1 MKTVPR
7 HVDPQAVPGRLP
19 CADTDVIEL
28 FFPVGTAGPALQQI
42 AEAKAICRH
51 CPVLQACRAEAL
63 ARPGAFT
70 HGVVGGLS
78 EDERNALLRRRA
90 ARRAGIR

>member
-7 HVDPQAVPGRLP
+7 NVDPQAAPCPPP
-19 CADTDVIEL
+19 CADANVIEL

-42 AEAKAICRH
+42 AEAKAICRR

-78 EDERNALLRRRA
+78 EDERNALVRRRA

>member
-1 MKTVPR
+1 M
-7 HVDPQAVPGRLP
+7 
-19 CADTDVIEL
+19 IEL

-42 AEAKAICRH
+42 AEAKAICRR

-63 ARPGAFT
+63 AWPGAFT

-78 EDERNALLRRRA
+78 EDERHALLRRRA
-90 ARRAGIR
+90 ARGAGIR